1 MLSLGVKWPQRNLS
15 SAGDS
20 AKDSTCLMVADY
32 MLQSSQQSPFFHL
45 ASASILRA
53 KSPKIGEEE
62 GKSKGV
68 PRKKEGEK
76 VVRNSK

>member
-62 GKSKGV
+62 KQRSSQKERR
-68 PRKKEGEK
+68 RK
-76 VVRNSK
+76 RNSK

>member
-62 GKSKGV
+62 EKQRSSQKERR
-68 PRKKEGEK
+68 RK
-76 VVRNSK
+76 RNSK